1 MRKITLHSFQCSIPE
16 LSKLLK
22 KFLQANERIK
32 ALQMEREGQVL
43 KSRQIKYK
51 NIKKLNLFMFSLSES
66 ESCSV
71 VSDSL

>member
-22 KFLQANERIK
+22 KKFLQANERIK
-32 ALQMEREGQVL
+32 ALQMERERQVL

-51 NIKKLNLFMFSLSES
+51 NIKKLNLF
-66 ESCSV
+66 SV
-71 VSDSL
+71 FLK